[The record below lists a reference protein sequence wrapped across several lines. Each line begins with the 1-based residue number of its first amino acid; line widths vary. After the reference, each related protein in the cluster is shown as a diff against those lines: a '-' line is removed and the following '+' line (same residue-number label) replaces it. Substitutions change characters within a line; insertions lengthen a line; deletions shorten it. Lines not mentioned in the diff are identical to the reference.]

1 MLASAKDKLDN
12 TQKELVSAE
21 VELSKTQKELA
32 EVKLSTQLCPNG
44 HRMILIPQTD
54 ESWHCQVCKQQ
65 QTGRRGLRCEVDE
78 RWRRGGTC
86 SYSICQERCEDGERR
101 EREKKKKLRKEKK
114 RLEKIQIQVESL
126 EAENQRMKEEIGA
139 DNERTET
146 YERTIGEQEKKL
158 ESYKREMKKNEELV
172 EQTFV
177 EREALVQ
184 KNSCLHSK
192 IKKLKRILQE

>member
-1 MLASAKDKLDN
+1 
-12 TQKELVSAE
+12 
-21 VELSKTQKELA
+21 
-32 EVKLSTQLCPNG
+32 
-44 HRMILIPQTD
+44 
-54 ESWHCQVCKQQ
+54 
-65 QTGRRGLRCEVDE
+65 
-78 RWRRGGTC
+78 
-86 SYSICQERCEDGERR
+86 
-101 EREKKKKLRKEKK
+101 
-114 RLEKIQIQVESL
+114 
-126 EAENQRMKEEIGA
+126 MKEEIGA

-158 ESYKREMKKNEELV
+158 ESYKREMNKNEELV